1 MTLTKITRIQWEHP
15 ADNMQELRRNV
26 EGMIYAIQM
35 ELQGKTKH
43 YLLKQIDSNTFE
55 RLFVDQESAE
65 ENIRIQQYLAD
76 KYGGKIVSSSI
87 RDIDTPVEM

>member
-26 EGMIYAIQM
+26 EGMMYTIQM
-35 ELQGKTKH
+35 ELQGKTKN
-43 YLLKQIDSNTFE
+43 YWLKQIDSNTFE
-55 RLFVDQESAE
+55 RPFVDQESAE

-76 KYGGKIVSSSI
+76 KYGGKIVSFSI
-87 RDIDTPVEM
+87 RDIDIPVEM